1 MRDSY
6 ADTAGL
12 SNGSRGLFFC
22 EESMGA
28 DVSAGLTVLSAMI
41 TPAVLLSAC
50 ASLIIATTSRLQ
62 RAVDR
67 TREVS
72 KRFTDLAA
80 IPDESG
86 ATIAEQRM
94 LFAQIDYSTTR
105 SRLLQRAL
113 AGLYYSVG
121 AYVATSVAIAVAALS
136 DRGFVF
142 PIALGI
148 GGSGLLLYA
157 SLVLVHESRVALN
170 GLTAEM
176 DFVWAQSRA
185 TAPSDFLEPVPNARW
200 ALRRRA
206 PVMSA

>member
-1 MRDSY
+1 M
-6 ADTAGL
+6 
-12 SNGSRGLFFC
+12 GS
-22 EESMGA
+22 E
-28 DVSAGLTVLSAMI
+28 VSAGLTVLSAMI

-67 TREVS
+67 TRDLSDRFS
-72 KRFTDLAA
+72 KLPGHEGAHAA
-80 IPDESG
+80 ER
-86 ATIAEQRM
+86 RM
-94 LFAQIDYSTTR
+94 LFVQLDYSTTR

-142 PIALGI
+142 PVALGI

-157 SLVLVHESRVALN
+157 SLLLVHESRVALVA
-170 GLTAEM
+170 LTREM
-176 DFVWAQSRA
+176 DYVWEQGRA
-185 TAPSDFLEPVPNARW
+185 GAPADLLEPAKRSRW
-200 ALRRRA
+200 NFRPVRRPA
-206 PVMSA
+206 I